1 MAKNEQ
7 LNNEEWR
14 NATGKIDYC
23 MTNDYM
29 FRMVLQSNNNVLKGL
44 ISSMM
49 HVPLS
54 DIKSV
59 EIVNPIELGKHI
71 DDKDF
76 ILDVKVM
83 LNDNSIINL
92 EMQVTNC
99 SNWTNRSLCY
109 LCRTF
114 DNVQKGEDYN
124 SAIPVTHIGFLD
136 YDLFPDELEFYS
148 TYMLQNVETGKIYN
162 SKFRLSVL
170 SLNQIKLATKED
182 KKWHIDEW
190 ARLFKATTWEELKMI
205 AEKDKVYSE
214 AANSIY
220 VQNSDETIRAM
231 CEARQE
237 AIFHEQYVQ
246 KQLKELQEAR
256 DEAIFHEQYVQKQL
270 KELKDA
276 RDEAIL
282 HEQYVQKQLS
292 EKDAKLSEQQNLIE
306 QLQAE
311 NKKLKEK
318 LK

>member
-1 MAKNEQ
+1 MTKKQ
-7 LNNEEWR
+7 KLNKDDWR

-92 EMQVTNC
+92 EMQVTNY

-246 KQLKELQEAR
+246 KQLKELKEAR
-256 DEAIFHEQYVQKQL
+256 EEAIFHEQYVQKQL
-270 KELKDA
+270 KEKDEQLSHQEAELSKKDA
-276 RDEAIL
+276 
-282 HEQYVQKQLS
+282 
-292 EKDAKLSEQQNLIE
+292 LIA

-311 NKKLKEK
+311 LDGFKNRK
-318 LK
+318 